1 MLAFQAQGHAAHLF
15 DGLAANV
22 LAAREG
28 YTVLMRAAAASYA
41 DIVRALSQQ
50 GAKHGLKNSGG
61 ATALALV
68 RAQGHKQIVELL
80 AAKQKHNKFN
90 KHKKRRTGAC

>member
-41 DIVRALSQQ
+41 DIVRALLQH
-50 GAKHGLKNSGG
+50 GANTGLKNSDG
-61 ATALALV
+61 ATALSLA
-68 RAQGHKQIVELL
+68 RAQCQKQMVEFL

-90 KHKKRRTGAC
+90 KPKKRRTGAC